1 MGKTRHNVEFKAELR
16 DPSAARQQCHQLG
29 GERIGTLKQTDTY
42 YRMTDGRLKKREA
55 PGEPTEWIYYHR
67 RDIVRPRMSSYA
79 ILSDA
84 QAKRR
89 WGTHSLRAWLKVAKK
104 RELWMLENIRIHLDD
119 VLGLGRFIEFEAV
132 ISKEHDTRQCHEMI
146 GHLREVFGPTMG
158 EPVGASYCDLMAAQ
172 VLAEEEEQNGQD

>member
-1 MGKTRHNVEFKAELR
+1 
-16 DPSAARQQCHQLG
+16 
-29 GERIGTLKQTDTY
+29 
-42 YRMTDGRLKKREA
+42 MTDGRLKKREA

-89 WGTHSLRAWLKVAKK
+89 WGAHSLRAWLKVAKK

-132 ISKEHDTRQCHEMI
+132 ISKEHDTRECHEMI
-146 GHLREVFGPTMG
+146 GRLREVFGPTMG
-158 EPVGASYCDLMAAQ
+158 EPVGASYCDLMAQ
-172 VLAEEEEQNGQD
+172 VLAEEEEQDRQD

>member
-1 MGKTRHNVEFKAELR
+1 
-16 DPSAARQQCHQLG
+16 
-29 GERIGTLKQTDTY
+29 
-42 YRMTDGRLKKREA
+42 MTDGRLKKREA

-89 WGTHSLRAWLKVAKK
+89 WGSHSLRAWLKVAKK

-119 VLGLGRFIEFEAV
+119 VLELGKFIEFEAV
-132 ISKEHDTRQCHEMI
+132 ISKEHDTRECHEMI
-146 GHLREVFGPTMG
+146 GELRAVFGPTMG
-158 EPVGASYCDLMAAQ
+158 EPVGASYCDLMAQ
-172 VLAEEEEQNGQD
+172 VLAEEEEQDGQG

>member
-1 MGKTRHNVEFKAELR
+1 
-16 DPSAARQQCHQLG
+16 
-29 GERIGTLKQTDTY
+29 
-42 YRMTDGRLKKREA
+42 MTDGRLKKREA

-89 WGTHSLRAWLKVAKK
+89 WGTQSLRAWLKVAKT

-119 VLGLGRFIEFEAV
+119 VRDLGTFIEFEAV
-132 ISKEHDTRQCHEMI
+132 IGKEHDTRECHESI
-146 GHLREVFGPTMG
+146 GELRELFGPTMG
-158 EPVGASYCDLMAAQ
+158 EPVGASYCDLMAQ
-172 VLAEEEEQNGQD
+172 VLDEDEEQDGQD

>member
-1 MGKTRHNVEFKAELR
+1 
-16 DPSAARQQCHQLG
+16 
-29 GERIGTLKQTDTY
+29 
-42 YRMTDGRLKKREA
+42 MTDGRLKKREA

-132 ISKEHDTRQCHEMI
+132 IGKEHDTRECHEMI
-146 GHLREVFGPTMG
+146 GELRGVFGPTMG
-158 EPVGASYCDLMAAQ
+158 EPVGASYCDLMAQ
-172 VLAEEEEQNGQD
+172 VLAEDEEQDGQD

>member
-1 MGKTRHNVEFKAELR
+1 
-16 DPSAARQQCHQLG
+16 
-29 GERIGTLKQTDTY
+29 
-42 YRMTDGRLKKREA
+42 MTDGRLKKREA

-158 EPVGASYCDLMAAQ
+158 EPVGASYCDLMAQ
-172 VLAEEEEQNGQD
+172 VLAEEEEQDGQD

>member
-1 MGKTRHNVEFKAELR
+1 
-16 DPSAARQQCHQLG
+16 
-29 GERIGTLKQTDTY
+29 
-42 YRMTDGRLKKREA
+42 MTDGRLKKREA

-132 ISKEHDTRQCHEMI
+132 ISKEHDTRECHEMI
-146 GHLREVFGPTMG
+146 GELRGVFGPTMG
-158 EPVGASYCDLMAAQ
+158 EPVGASYCDLMAQ
-172 VLAEEEEQNGQD
+172 VLAEEEEQDGQD